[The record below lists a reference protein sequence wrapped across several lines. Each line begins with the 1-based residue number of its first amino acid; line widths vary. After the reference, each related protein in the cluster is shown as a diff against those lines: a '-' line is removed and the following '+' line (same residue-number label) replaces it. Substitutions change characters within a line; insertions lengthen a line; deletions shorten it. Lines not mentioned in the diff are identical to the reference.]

1 MKFWKRL
8 PLGQFV
14 LLVLFIG
21 IGFILPG
28 SQHTERTVVVRR
40 KREEVFSLV
49 AMLRSWRDW
58 TAWATNRLPDMTL
71 RFAGPE
77 SGVGVTMF
85 ANGESSGAG
94 TVTVTQADSVFPAR
108 GAERRCHARQPQR
121 VDSADHGR
129 NSYAAYGRDRARCPR
144 RSNRLAAVL
153 PTVGAMT
160 MAGFDTHLGGL
171 QQ

>member
-1 MKFWKRL
+1 MTFWTRL

-14 LLVLFIG
+14 LLVLLIG

-28 SQHTERTVVVRR
+28 RPHTERIIVVRR

-49 AMLRSWRDW
+49 ATLKSWRDW

-71 RFAGPE
+71 RFAGQE
-77 SGVGVTMF
+77 SGVGVTRF

-94 TVTVTQADSVFPAR
+94 AVKTTQADSVFPAR
-108 GAERRCHARQPQR
+108 GAERRCHARQTQR

-129 NSYAAYGRDRARCPR
+129 NSFAAYGQDRARCPR
-144 RSNRLAAVL
+144 RSDRLAAVL
-153 PTVGAMT
+153 PKLGAMT
-160 MAGFDTHLGGL
+160 MAGFDTHLGGW

>member
-1 MKFWKRL
+1 MTFWTRL
-8 PLGQFV
+8 PLGQFI
-14 LLVLFIG
+14 LLVLLIG

-28 SQHTERTVVVRR
+28 RPRAERTVVVRR
-40 KREEVFSLV
+40 KREDVFCPV

-71 RFAGPE
+71 RFAGLE
-77 SGVGVTMF
+77 SDVGVTRF
-85 ANGESSGAG
+85 ANGESSRAG
-94 TVTVTQADSVFPAR
+94 TVTITQADSVFPAR
-108 GAERRCHARQPQR
+108 GAERRRHARQPPR
-121 VDSADHGR
+121 VDRADHGR

-144 RSNRLAAVL
+144 RSDRLAAVL
-153 PTVGAMT
+153 PRVGAMT